1 MSPGDRDF
9 DGAAQSVL
17 TLDLGEITAGF
28 GVRAGTG
35 AISGNA
41 AHLRRQG

>member
-17 TLDLGEITAGF
+17 TLDLGEIANGF
-28 GVRAGTG
+28 GVRTEPG
-35 AISGNA
+35 AISGNTA
-41 AHLRRQG
+41 D